1 MEKLVKFSSFGQR
14 FYVEVK
20 KMYNYAY
27 NFHKNMNI
35 MNNPAHY
42 LKFCT
47 AELLKVVT
55 DCG

>member
-1 MEKLVKFSSFGQR
+1 LEKLVKFSSFGQR